1 MASHRLSVFVS
12 KILRH
17 NPELVD
23 VELAPDGSC
32 RVDTLLMGI
41 NSKPN
46 WNGVTVEDLK
56 EIVDTDEKQR
66 YSLINGRIKANY
78 GHSCI
83 KVAYQSQVPPEI
95 LLHGTSLATWEK
107 IRTDGMRSM
116 NRSYV
121 HLSASRGFAVLA
133 GRRKSKVSSLVLLH
147 VQALEAHNA
156 GTIFYLSDNAV
167 WLAEYVSPEFI
178 SVGEV
183 VS

>member
-1 MASHRLSVFVS
+1 MSSNKLSIFVS

-32 RVDTLLMGI
+32 RVDALLMGI

-46 WNGVTVEDLK
+46 WSGVTVEDLQ

-66 YSLINGRIKANY
+66 YSLSNGRVKANY

-83 KVAYQSQVPPEI
+83 KVAYPSAVPPDI
-95 LLHGTSLATWEK
+95 LIHGTSLATWET
-107 IRTDGMRSM
+107 IRTDGIRSM

-121 HLSASRGFAVLA
+121 HLSSSRDFAILA

-147 VQALEAHNA
+147 AQALEAHKA
-156 GTIFYLSDNAV
+156 GILFYLSDNGV
-167 WLAEYVSPEFI
+167 WLAEYVPPQFI
-178 SVGEV
+178 SLGEV
-183 VS
+183 IK